1 MSPSDPQVPYMSS
14 VSERVPSTP
23 AGPSSSPREVDVEV
37 QGPNSVEV
45 TWQAPPLVHHNGAI
59 LSYIIRYFPSNESD
73 MNQDTQVTADEGEA
87 IQRRTLSNLEPFTR
101 YTFKVSAVNAAGA
114 GPFSVA
120 VERTTEEDGE

>member
-1 MSPSDPQVPYMSS
+1 M
-14 VSERVPSTP
+14 
-23 AGPSSSPREVDVEV
+23 EV

-59 LSYIIRYFPSNESD
+59 LSYIIRYFPSNEYD
-73 MNQDTQVTADEGEA
+73 MSQDTQVTADEGGA

-114 GPFSVA
+114 GPFSVT

>member
-1 MSPSDPQVPYMSS
+1 M
-14 VSERVPSTP
+14 
-23 AGPSSSPREVDVEV
+23 EV

-73 MNQDTQVTADEGEA
+73 MSQDTHVTADEGEA

>member
-1 MSPSDPQVPYMSS
+1 M
-14 VSERVPSTP
+14 
-23 AGPSSSPREVDVEV
+23 EV

-45 TWQAPPLVHHNGAI
+45 TWQAPPLVHHNGDI

-73 MNQDTQVTADEGEA
+73 MSQDTQVTADEGGA

-101 YTFKVSAVNAAGA
+101 YTVKVSAVNAAGA

>member
-1 MSPSDPQVPYMSS
+1 M
-14 VSERVPSTP
+14 
-23 AGPSSSPREVDVEV
+23 EV

-45 TWQAPPLVHHNGAI
+45 TWQPPPLVHHNGAI

-73 MNQDTQVTADEGEA
+73 MSQDTHVTADESEA

-114 GPFSVA
+114 GPFSA
-120 VERTTEEDGE
+120 TVEGTTKEDGEYRFRCRVSFVNSMHT